1 VSPVF
6 TALIDILFAVDMVR
20 MNVLFDGDPTLT
32 VLGPEG
38 REQLTTVDLGRAPT
52 GAWRRFDLRPAAPPR
67 TAGACDFW
75 IRPPETC
82 CAQAPIR
89 VRSGSDHPLAMI
101 EPSRLI

>member
-75 IRPPETC
+75 IRPPERRL
-82 CAQAPIR
+82 AVLRRRSGFAR
-89 VRSGSDHPLAMI
+89 VRTI
-101 EPSRLI
+101 RSR